1 MQRFGF
7 LYGGYSFQ
15 YWETVD
21 MMRKLLI
28 GAIPVFVAVQPQGS
42 LQAVIGQVAAL
53 QKACPGS
60 SLHSQTTMLTSM
72 MCLYV
77 CLGFWVVANRSAAR
91 FCGPVLEIPTHSLLK
106 RRRPFRRC
114 ELAREDLTV

>member
-42 LQAVIGQVAAL
+42 LQAVIGQVAA
-53 QKACPGS
+53 
-60 SLHSQTTMLTSM
+60 SQTSVLDPACTARPSCSHPVSLPS
-72 MCLYV
+72 MCLMSGYWPAV
-77 CLGFWVVANRSAAR
+77 LLPRSAG
-91 FCGPVLEIPTHSLLK
+91 GPGFLHQSV
-106 RRRPFRRC
+106 
-114 ELAREDLTV
+114 A

>member
-42 LQAVIGQVAAL
+42 LQAVIGQVSYITGPIPYNTLSSRCETA
-53 QKACPGS
+53 GS
-60 SLHSQTTMLTSM
+60 HGWTFRRQALHSSHGISGAPALMIKLEVSQAKSDVGHEMR
-72 MCLYV
+72 CLI
-77 CLGFWVVANRSAAR
+77 WETPSA
-91 FCGPVLEIPTHSLLK
+91 
-106 RRRPFRRC
+106 
-114 ELAREDLTV
+114 

>member
-21 MMRKLLI
+21 MMRKLII

-42 LQAVIGQVAAL
+42 LQAVIGQVG
-53 QKACPGS
+53 C
-60 SLHSQTTMLTSM
+60 SLRTCS
-72 MCLYV
+72 
-77 CLGFWVVANRSAAR
+77 
-91 FCGPVLEIPTHSLLK
+91 
-106 RRRPFRRC
+106 
-114 ELAREDLTV
+114 

>member
-42 LQAVIGQVAAL
+42 LQAVIGQVGCFL
-53 QKACPGS
+53 E
-60 SLHSQTTMLTSM
+60 LHVILTSSITFSKHTLRLAQGGRGCTSEYPAVRSCEAVATLKM
-72 MCLYV
+72 VAHFPECEYSTQRG
-77 CLGFWVVANRSAAR
+77 LGLHVI
-91 FCGPVLEIPTHSLLK
+91 LHY
-106 RRRPFRRC
+106 
-114 ELAREDLTV
+114 

>member
-42 LQAVIGQVAAL
+42 LQAVIGQV
-53 QKACPGS
+53 GYITG
-60 SLHSQTTMLTSM
+60 H
-72 MCLYV
+72 
-77 CLGFWVVANRSAAR
+77 
-91 FCGPVLEIPTHSLLK
+91 IPYYI
-106 RRRPFRRC
+106 
-114 ELAREDLTV
+114 